1 MAAAAQRR
9 ALCGGTELVK
19 YDDASWHSGGEF
31 PEDSPDEY
39 GGTHIALF
47 LRWCFAKGW
56 AGDAHCEEEPEDT
69 RRVAQG
75 TLPATEFFFKY
86 CDGKLTD
93 EDLNEDGN
101 AFAEQYYGDAGLY
114 FQDYAT
120 HFGAL
125 MYVAPEEA
133 HDFEAFS
140 SVLEARYQSGILT
153 TAQLKPNPW
162 WKFW

>member
-1 MAAAAQRR
+1 M
-9 ALCGGTELVK
+9 K

-31 PEDSPDEY
+31 PEGSPEEY

-56 AGDAHCEEEPEDT
+56 AGELHLQEEPGDT
-69 RRVAQG
+69 DRVGQG
-75 TLPATEFFFKY
+75 TLRATDFFYKY
-86 CDGKLTD
+86 CDGKLTN
-93 EDLNEDGN
+93 EDLNAEGN
-101 AFAEQYYGDAGLY
+101 AFAEQYYGRDGLY
-114 FQDYAT
+114 LDDYAQ
-120 HFGAL
+120 HFSQL

-140 SVLEARYQSGILT
+140 SLLESRYQTGILT
-153 TAQLKPNPW
+153 TGQLSTKPW